1 MPRTCRRSDCCQP
14 ATVSLTFRYDTAE
27 VRLDEL
33 EPEPHPQRWEL
44 CETHASVTVPRGWRF
59 LDARGAARPAPAS
72 TAAGHRNGAG
82 PTPARLV
89 TTGNGH
95 RADDRT
101 EETAPIDLAAVQ
113 AHAQADRPGVSAD
126 AAASAAAASGAASTG
141 AASSGPR
148 VHNGSTAATQ
158 GVDAATS
165 GAATS
170 GAGSSGARVHNG
182 SPAATQVAGAATSGA
197 STSEAATSGAG
208 TSGAAPRRARPRPRA
223 VPPLGSEQREVVA
236 EVDADTVEVHPAR
249 ARRLRAPEPAPEP
262 PRVNRYAELGA
273 HLPRLSDEHID
284 GRRWRD

>member
-59 LDARGAARPAPAS
+59 LDARGAARPADAS
-72 TAAGHRNGAG
+72 TAAGHRNSAG
-82 PTPARLV
+82 PTPARRV
-89 TTGNGH
+89 TTGNGR
-95 RADDRT
+95 RADDRA

-126 AAASAAAASGAASTG
+126 AAARAAATSE
-141 AASSGPR
+141 
-148 VHNGSTAATQ
+148 
-158 GVDAATS
+158 AATS

-170 GAGSSGARVHNG
+170 GAASSGARVHNG
-182 SPAATQVAGAATSGA
+182 SPAATQGADAATSGA
-197 STSEAATSGAG
+197 ATSVSAI
-208 TSGAAPRRARPRPRA
+208 SGAAPRRVRPRPRA

>member
-59 LDARGAARPAPAS
+59 LDARGAARPADAS

-82 PTPARLV
+82 PTPARRV
-89 TTGNGH
+89 TTGNGR
-95 RADDRT
+95 RADDRA

-126 AAASAAAASGAASTG
+126 AAARAAATS
-141 AASSGPR
+141 
-148 VHNGSTAATQ
+148 
-158 GVDAATS
+158 DAATS
-165 GAATS
+165 GAA
-170 GAGSSGARVHNG
+170 
-182 SPAATQVAGAATSGA
+182 
-197 STSEAATSGAG
+197 
-208 TSGAAPRRARPRPRA
+208 PRRVRPRPRA